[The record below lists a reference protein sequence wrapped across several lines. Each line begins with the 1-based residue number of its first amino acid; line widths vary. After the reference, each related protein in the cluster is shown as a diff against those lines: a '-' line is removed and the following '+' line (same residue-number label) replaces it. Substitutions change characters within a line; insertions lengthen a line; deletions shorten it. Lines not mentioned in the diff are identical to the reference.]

1 MNAAPTD
8 REMEILKALWELGEG
23 SVRDVHQ
30 QLAPDGYCI
39 SEFLEDLSYYEVDNP
54 YIGGGVLWCF
64 ADDSFIEGMGK

>member
-1 MNAAPTD
+1 MPNNAEYAFS
-8 REMEILKALWELGEG
+8 RELEIPEQVDQNTRL
-23 SVRDVHQ
+23 
-30 QLAPDGYCI
+30 PDGYCI